1 MISASFMC
9 LWCLLWQELVCL
21 LCQIWVGQS
30 VLTKISNLS
39 RYGNRQNRKTVDFR
53 VELVSSIN
61 SLQAMASQLS
71 ENQLV
76 KEELDMLDEDA
87 KVYKL
92 VGPVLMPQ
100 DLTEAKDVVAT
111 RIKFITGQVTE
122 AETRAKD
129 LEGKQQAAKLKLV
142 EEQQAFQQ
150 SAQAVARNVP
160 AAGGRG

>member
-1 MISASFMC
+1 
-9 LWCLLWQELVCL
+9 L
-21 LCQIWVGQS
+21 
-30 VLTKISNLS
+30 
-39 RYGNRQNRKTVDFR
+39 
-53 VELVSSIN
+53 
-61 SLQAMASQLS
+61 ASQLS

-122 AETRAKD
+122 AELRAKD
-129 LEGKQQAAKLKLV
+129 LEEKQQAAKLKLMQ
-142 EEQQAFQQ
+142 EQQAFQQ
-150 SAQAVARNVP
+150 SAQAAAQNVP
-160 AAGGRG
+160 PVGGRR